1 MDLGVEALVLVRLV
15 VASGVWALLFLRV
28 LLLRV
33 LLLRV
38 LLLLRGPLLLRA
50 LLLRLRLLVVWLE
63 AWVVV

>member
-33 LLLRV
+33 LLL
-38 LLLLRGPLLLRA
+38 LRGLLLLRA